1 MKIFI
6 NTVLR
11 FTKSYMKGLRDP
23 EFRAMAS
30 LVIILLVV
38 GTVFYHQ
45 VEGWTW
51 IDSFYFCVIS
61 LTTVGFG
68 DLSPSTPASKLV
80 TVFYIM
86 VGIGIL
92 LIFIERLAL
101 YTVRRREAWV
111 ASEALLE
118 SNTAGD
124 HHASRSKMDS

>member
-1 MKIFI
+1 MKIFF
-6 NTVLR
+6 NTLLR

-30 LVIILLVV
+30 LVILLLVF

-86 VGIGIL
+86 MGIGIL
-92 LIFIERLAL
+92 LIFVERLAL
-101 YTVRRREAWV
+101 YTVRRREAWI
-111 ASEALLE
+111 ASEVLME
-118 SNTAGD
+118 SNPGGD
-124 HHASRSKMDS
+124 HHISRGNMDS